1 MFPQEFWIGFI
12 LLQEYLSLYV
22 VDAMDDESRN
32 VDTQEDTAHE
42 VSYPDIDSALE
53 MYVGSGDFSFKTR
66 TVDGTTQHLV
76 MRLKND
82 LWKAHLKI
90 ADEEVKNFDDEELAT
105 FLIHQVKMD
114 RAIKRRLLG
123 LIAVF
128 LVVMVSVALYSILI
142 LGIGTTDDFETFLIA
157 GGVSVAFI
165 PVFCILMSSAES
177 SVDDS
182 VYAVRPNFIQVLKKM
197 MDLKENPYQK
207 RALEKRI
214 ERLQRRNY

>member
-1 MFPQEFWIGFI
+1 
-12 LLQEYLSLYV
+12 
-22 VDAMDDESRN
+22 MDDESRN
-32 VDTQEDTAHE
+32 ADTQDEAAHE
-42 VSYPDIDSALE
+42 VSHPDIDSALE
-53 MYVGSGDFSFKTR
+53 MYVGSGDFSYKTR
-66 TVDGTTQHLV
+66 IVEGTTQHLV

-82 LWKAHLKI
+82 LWKVYLKI
-90 ADEEVKNFDDEELAT
+90 DAEEVKNFDDEELAT

-114 RAIKRRLLG
+114 RAIKHRLFG
-123 LIAVF
+123 LIVVF

-157 GGVSVAFI
+157 GGVTVAFI
-165 PVFCILMSSAES
+165 PVFCILMSSAER